1 MYEAPPVCNCL
12 LCLVYLS
19 SILTPEQFFFF
30 LHFPDMGFINMNPYI
45 PIKESALCH
54 SNYILYSKSKCVM
67 ANPQLAHMGL
77 EKLSL

>member
-1 MYEAPPVCNCL
+1 
-12 LCLVYLS
+12 
-19 SILTPEQFFFF
+19 
-30 LHFPDMGFINMNPYI
+30 MNPYI